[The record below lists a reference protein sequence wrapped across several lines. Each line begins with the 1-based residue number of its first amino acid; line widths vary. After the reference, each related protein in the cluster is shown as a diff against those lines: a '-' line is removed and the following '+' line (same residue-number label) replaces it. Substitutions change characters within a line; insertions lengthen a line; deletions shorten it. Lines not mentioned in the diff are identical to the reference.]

1 MTQLDPRLISSLQ
14 ELVLAAKAIGSGM
27 QRSCWEIWG
36 PPMLSIVITALGWL
50 VIVWL
55 NQKNNRDLL
64 ELQTKELARNRIL
77 DALDEYKEFLF
88 DVEDPRRI
96 LERDKALYEKWVVQP
111 DEVRPTG
118 VAGLEP
124 TLTISALATL
134 SLLDPRQFHWRKELD
149 RDSWVFETHPDI
161 PPKVQHL
168 TESHH
173 VIMTDFFNYQLSL
186 KCAIE
191 RSEEMGVRFLNTG
204 RDVAHVETIGEQ
216 RKGVD
221 SLLAALSTPGFL
233 RGGRT
238 ARKPSGT

>member
-1 MTQLDPRLISSLQ
+1 MSQAETQLMPLLRQ
-14 ELVLAAKAIGSGM
+14 LVSAAEGIGQSAY
-27 QRSCWEIWG
+27 RPYWEIWG
-36 PPMLSIVITALGWL
+36 PPMLSIVITALGWV

-134 SLLDPRQFHWRKELD
+134 SLVDPRQFHWRKELD

-173 VIMTDFFNYQLSL
+173 AIMTDFFNYQLSL
-186 KCAIE
+186 KYAIE

-204 RDVAHVETIGEQ
+204 RDAAHVETIGEQ
-216 RKGVD
+216 RKAVD
-221 SLLAALSTPGFL
+221 SLLAALGTPRFL
-233 RGGRT
+233 QGRRT
-238 ARKPSGT
+238 AKKPAES